1 MSGTCIFIFE
11 HIWAIFTI
19 CIKLKIINPVGGIN
33 QGDDSVSFL
42 KESIEYINKNQDNG
56 NHRNSV
62 KKARNSEILPYEVT
76 DDAEK
81 RKITKYFKLKM
92 L

>member
-1 MSGTCIFIFE
+1 MEKSNRTRK
-11 HIWAIFTI
+11 T
-19 CIKLKIINPVGGIN
+19 VGGIN